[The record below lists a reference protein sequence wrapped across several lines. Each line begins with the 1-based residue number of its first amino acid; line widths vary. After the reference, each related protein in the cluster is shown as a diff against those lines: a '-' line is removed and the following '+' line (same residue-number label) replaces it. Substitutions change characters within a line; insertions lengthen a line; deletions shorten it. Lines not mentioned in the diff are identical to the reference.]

1 MEAVVSPEGQLVI
14 SAAVTSALDLKAG
27 DRVSVT
33 VEEKGLWV
41 EPRTKSGSA
50 SAHVSPTAS
59 LEEKRA
65 FYSSA
70 EFVAA
75 ASEHFRK
82 ARAAVARDQAVD
94 R

>member
-14 SAAVTSALDLKAG
+14 SADVTSALDLKAG

-33 VEEKGLWV
+33 LEERGLWV
-41 EPRTKSGSA
+41 QPSVRSES
-50 SAHVSPTAS
+50 VSPTAS

-65 FYSSA
+65 FYSSE
-70 EFVAA
+70 EFVEA

-82 ARAAVARDQAVD
+82 ARAAVAREQATG